1 MDLGS
6 NLMVAKTIRRKADE
20 QLCNSRIS
28 LTTLEPHETSEE
40 KTSHSMPL
48 DGSRLGQQYLWDT
61 LIK

>member
-1 MDLGS
+1 
-6 NLMVAKTIRRKADE
+6 MVAKTIRRKADE